1 MAKIYIWYI
10 GEIMIYNSS
19 NSSNSKYSN
28 KWLIITIAIITAAVA
43 VGVVGYLAIAKP
55 TLIEGGGSAMP
66 EIAPLD
72 DLVKD
77 SSLIVIGKV
86 IEEKPSKK
94 DFDSD
99 NASVEFV
106 YTEYV
111 IKVDRY
117 LYSKDVNDD
126 SITIKVLGGKVDFME
141 FVFEDSPS
149 LKVGDRVLLLLDNR
163 PDGFYEG
170 SWYVVGWRQGAYNLV
185 DGMAYNQFSRERDMP
200 EDKLVDTI
208 LRILASD
215 EK

>member
-1 MAKIYIWYI
+1 MVKIYIWYI
-10 GEIMIYNSS
+10 GEIMIYNS
-19 NSSNSKYSN
+19 SSNSKYSN
-28 KWLIITIAIITAAVA
+28 KWLIITIAIIIT
-43 VGVVGYLAIAKP
+43 VGVVGYLAITKP
-55 TLIEGGGSAMP
+55 TLIKGGGSAML
-66 EIAPLD
+66 EIVPLD

-111 IKVDRY
+111 IKVERY
-117 LYSKDVNDD
+117 LYSKDINDD
-126 SITIKVLGGKVDFME
+126 SITIKVLGKVDFME

-163 PDGFYEG
+163 PDGFYKG

>member
-1 MAKIYIWYI
+1 MVKINIWYI
-10 GEIMIYNSS
+10 GEIMAHTSS
-19 NSSNSKYSN
+19 STNKYSN
-28 KWLIITIAIITAAVA
+28 KWLITIAIIVAVA
-43 VGVVGYLAIAKP
+43 GVVGYLAIAKP
-55 TLIEGGGSAMP
+55 ALIKGGGNAIL
-66 EIAPLD
+66 EILPLD

-99 NASVEFV
+99 NTSVEFV

-111 IKVDRY
+111 IKVERY
-117 LYSKDVNDD
+117 LYSKDVNYD
-126 SITIKVLGGKVDFME
+126 SITIKVLGGKVDFTE

-149 LKVGDRVLLLLDNR
+149 FKVGDRVLLLLDNK
-163 PDGFYEG
+163 PDSLYKG
-170 SWYVVGWRQGAYNLV
+170 SWYVTGWRQGAYNLV

-208 LRILASD
+208 LSILASS
-215 EK
+215 KK